1 MRQAQ
6 LLIAIGVVLL
16 SSFLSGST
24 RAEEAVRIGG
34 ALAILDKPARAS
46 GSVILVPGGDGVL
59 GITPEG
65 AITRLRGN
73 QLVRTRRSY
82 AASGFATLTIDQG
95 VDLSAAVQ
103 YMRAIAK
110 PVVVVGTSRGTLRAA
125 SFVSGAS
132 GAGRPDGLVLTAG
145 FYGAGQSVQS
155 AVGSPDRLP
164 PTLVVHHRKDACRL
178 TRAED
183 VAAMQQWGGSRVRVV
198 WLDGGPGGEPACE
211 ARSYHGFAGIDGQ
224 VVSAVVRFARSVR

>member
-1 MRQAQ
+1 MRHA
-6 LLIAIGVVLL
+6 LSLAAIVLALL
-16 SSFLSGST
+16 ST
-24 RAEEAVRIGG
+24 PVRAEEAVRIGS

-46 GSVILVPGGDGVL
+46 GSIILVPGGDGAL

-65 AITRLRGN
+65 GITRLRGN

-95 VDLSAAVQ
+95 VDLGQAVQ
-103 YMRAIAK
+103 YMRAIAS

-125 SFVSGAS
+125 SFIAGAS
-132 GAGRPDGLVLTAG
+132 GAGRPNGLVLTSG

-155 AVGSPDRLP
+155 AAGSPDRLP
-164 PTLVVHHRKDACRL
+164 PTLIVHHRKDECRF
-178 TRAED
+178 TRPED
-183 VAAMQQWGGSRVRVV
+183 VASMQQWAGSRVRVV

-224 VVSAVVRFARSVR
+224 VVSAVARFARSVR